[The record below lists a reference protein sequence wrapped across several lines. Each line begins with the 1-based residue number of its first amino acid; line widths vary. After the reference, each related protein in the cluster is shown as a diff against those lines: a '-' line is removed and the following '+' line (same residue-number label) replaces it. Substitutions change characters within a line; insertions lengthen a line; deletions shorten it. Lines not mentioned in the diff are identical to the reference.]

1 MKRSGLPQWLVVL
14 MVLAGLIFLG
24 PPTLGLLAGL
34 LGVAIGL
41 TAIAL
46 KFGIIALGVYAVVL
60 VLRALFGSSPRRQGV
75 PTPMPIDH
83 EAALERDDE
92 EKRALDAELARVM
105 ATQGKSL

>member
-1 MKRSGLPQWLVVL
+1 MKRNGLPQWLVVL

-24 PPTLGLLAGL
+24 PPALGLLAGL
-34 LGVAIGL
+34 IGVAIGL

-60 VLRALFGSSPRRQGV
+60 VIRAIFGGPSRPSR
-75 PTPMPIDH
+75 TLTPIDH
-83 EAALERDDE
+83 EAALVRDDE

-105 ATQGKSL
+105 EAQR